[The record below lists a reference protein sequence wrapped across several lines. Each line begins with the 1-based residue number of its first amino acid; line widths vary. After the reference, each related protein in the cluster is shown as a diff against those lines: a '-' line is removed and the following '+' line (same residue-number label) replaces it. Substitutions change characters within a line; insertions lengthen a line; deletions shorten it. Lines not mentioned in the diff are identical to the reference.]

1 MVNEKYEDIG
11 VEWIDGF
18 IQVSD
23 GNNLYNIKEVIDQ
36 LNEQDK
42 CINHFKK
49 EILNLSIL
57 LLKKDIHIREL
68 EQENKELSYGESEY
82 IDEEYL

>member
-18 IQVSD
+18 IQVTD

-42 CINHFKK
+42 CINQFKK

-57 LLKKDIHIREL
+57 LLKKDVHIREL
-68 EQENKELSYGESEY
+68 EKENKELSYGEAEY
-82 IDEEYL
+82 IEEEYL